1 MQHPPDENRGF
12 RTLIFFHILQWFE
25 KTETPFSE
33 TPFLK
38 KGVRGYLAQSAFRA
52 DTVRDPT
59 HYMNTEG
66 GREGRDGGTSLFRY
80 TSFWKKWVLRLYA
93 TPPVP
98 HLPTRFVRVPTFPR
112 PQAELAANF
121 IFFEFSVVLI
131 WICLFLVY

>member
-1 MQHPPDENRGF
+1 M
-12 RTLIFFHILQWFE
+12 LILKAFGAGRPRHIL
-25 KTETPFSE
+25 KAA
-33 TPFLK
+33 L
-38 KGVRGYLAQSAFRA
+38 YLAQSAFRA

-59 HYMNTEG
+59 YYMNTEG
-66 GREGRDGGTSLFRY
+66 GREARDGGTSLFRY

-121 IFFEFSVVLI
+121 FFFEFSVVLV